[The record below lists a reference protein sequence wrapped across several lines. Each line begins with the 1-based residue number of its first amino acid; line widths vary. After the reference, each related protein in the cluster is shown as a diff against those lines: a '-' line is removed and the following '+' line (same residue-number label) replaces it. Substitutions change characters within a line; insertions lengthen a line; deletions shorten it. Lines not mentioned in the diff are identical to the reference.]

1 MEHKSGQFP
10 RATRLGCFCGVLRS
24 LHGRSLHLRC
34 HRRIF
39 GILDM
44 AHVSRNFA
52 EALGARHTVIAIGH
66 LELPVASMLHSHI
79 RAVTKVPYSDGRMFY
94 SNGHG
99 FGRGVA
105 SRGVEYGVDR
115 VSMTEYLLNVSRSWY
130 FYYSSFTPILSSLSS
145 SIEPR
150 LVPCCI
156 RDSENFFSSSSL
168 IDVVSSATWHRTTR
182 IWPPSMS
189 QTLFKLISYPC

>member
-1 MEHKSGQFP
+1 
-10 RATRLGCFCGVLRS
+10 
-24 LHGRSLHLRC
+24 
-34 HRRIF
+34 
-39 GILDM
+39 M

-52 EALGARHTVIAIGH
+52 EGLGARHTVIAIGH
-66 LELPVASMLHSHI
+66 LLPPSVARCLMLHTHI
-79 RAVTKVPYSDGRMFY
+79 RAVTKVPFSDGRMFY

-145 SIEPR
+145 SIILALS
-150 LVPCCI
+150 LVA
-156 RDSENFFSSSSL
+156 SVTVKTFFFHRVSST
-168 IDVVSSATWHRTTR
+168 SATWPRITR

>member
-1 MEHKSGQFP
+1 
-10 RATRLGCFCGVLRS
+10 
-24 LHGRSLHLRC
+24 
-34 HRRIF
+34 
-39 GILDM
+39 M

-52 EALGARHTVIAIGH
+52 EGLGARHTVIAIGH
-66 LELPVASMLHSHI
+66 LLPPSVARCLMLHTHI
-79 RAVTKVPYSDGRMFY
+79 RAVTKVPFSDGRMFY

-145 SIEPR
+145 SIILALS
-150 LVPCCI
+150 LVA
-156 RDSENFFSSSSL
+156 SVTVKTFFSSSL
-168 IDVVSSATWHRTTR
+168 IDICNMAQNHEDLAAEYVANSIQAYFV
-182 IWPPSMS
+182 P
-189 QTLFKLISYPC
+189 LLISCNAGSTRS

>member
-1 MEHKSGQFP
+1 M
-10 RATRLGCFCGVLRS
+10 T
-24 LHGRSLHLRC
+24 
-34 HRRIF
+34 RIF

-66 LELPVASMLHSHI
+66 FELPVASMLHNHI

-105 SRGVEYGVDR
+105 SRGVQYGVDC
-115 VSMTEYLLNVSRSWY
+115 VSMTAYLLNVSRSWY
-130 FYYSSFTPILSSLSS
+130 FYYSSFAPILSSLSS
-145 SIEPR
+145 SIDLALS
-150 LVPCCI
+150 LVA
-156 RDSENFFSSSSL
+156 SVTVKTFSVHRVSST
-168 IDVVSSATWHRTTR
+168 SSATWPRITR